1 MPENQNE
8 NPFISAMEQETPKT
22 KSVEQKVLES
32 QYFEVNPSAEGVV
45 NVIALVN
52 LIIGILGFVVLLIV
66 ALSEE
71 EWLFFGIGAAA
82 LVVGIVEWAFLKV
95 LVNISR
101 SLYNVSASLKEL
113 KK

>member
-1 MPENQNE
+1 MMAMNQGKPE
-8 NPFISAMEQETPKT
+8 T

-52 LIIGILGFVVLLIV
+52 LIIGILGFVVLMIV

-71 EWLFFGIGAAA
+71 EWSFFGIGVAV
-82 LVVGIVEWAFLKV
+82 LVVGIVWWAFLKV

-101 SLYNVSASLKEL
+101 SLYNVTAALKEL
-113 KK
+113 RK

>member
-1 MPENQNE
+1 
-8 NPFISAMEQETPKT
+8 MEQGRPKK
-22 KSVEQKVLES
+22 KSIDPKFLES

-45 NVIALVN
+45 NVIASLN
-52 LIIGILGFVVLLIV
+52 LIIGILGFIVLLIV
-66 ALSEE
+66 AISIE
-71 EWLFFGIGAAA
+71 EWLYFGIGAAA